1 MISNLL
7 SGKRKIDVQNKLFSM
22 GFVDYILNPL
32 FDMLFEDIQNQ
43 NNQSIDDVKK
53 NINIYIIFIF

>member
-53 NINIYIIFIF
+53 NINIY

>member
-1 MISNLL
+1 
-7 SGKRKIDVQNKLFSM
+7 M

-43 NNQSIDDVKK
+43 NNQSMDDVIK
-53 NINIYIIFIF
+53 I